1 MGVLNVFVEEEQST
15 GVDFQVR
22 IRHFE
27 LLVSEKTELVLNEL
41 HSLLDALEV
50 LGESLPL
57 LTLL

>member
-1 MGVLNVFVEEEQST
+1 MRVLNVLVEEEQST
-15 GVDFQVR
+15 GVDLQVR

-41 HSLLDALEV
+41 HSLLDALEI
-50 LGESLPL
+50 LSKCLPL